1 MFQKMNCRFPLY
13 VTRVKKNCVVIEFAV
28 SINNYKAVLL
38 DKITKR
44 ERELIKSDKFFEIKS
59 KQ

>member
-13 VTRVKKNCVVIEFAV
+13 ITRVKKNCVVIEFAV

-44 ERELIKSDKFFEIKS
+44 ERN
-59 KQ
+59 